1 MFVEL
6 PVNVMLLTEEI
17 GELPVYQ
24 PPLPEPVA
32 APAELVRAVDL
43 LARSTRPCI
52 FVGWGARDATAEVV
66 ALAEWLEAPAAT
78 TLQGLSVFPGN
89 HPLHVGFGFGAS
101 AVPAAQQAFNGCDCL
116 IAIGTRFSEIATGS
130 YGVTVPEDLIHID
143 INPKVF
149 GANYPAKVAIAG
161 DARAVLE
168 RLLMQLEVDMPR
180 RSPETAMR
188 EQIRRRRWP
197 IARAGTGTTPP
208 IWSIRHVSST
218 SCAGRLPTTASS

>member
-1 MFVEL
+1 M
-6 PVNVMLLTEEI
+6 
-17 GELPVYQ
+17 
-24 PPLPEPVA
+24 
-32 APAELVRAVDL
+32 

-161 DARAVLE
+161 DAGAVLE
-168 RLLMQLEVDMPR
+168 RLLMQLEAGHAATRARD
-180 RSPETAMR
+180 AMR
-188 EQIRRRRWP
+188 EQIREDEGGLSRELVSARHRRSGQSGAFLR
-197 IARAGTGTTPP
+197 RAAPP
-208 IWSIRHVSST
+208 D
-218 SCAGRLPTTASS
+218 CPTTASS